1 MRIARYIANVAATL
15 VLGDLLARQVATALY
30 ASPDA
35 VESIRRFLMSVGA
48 LKPDS
53 SYDIDGPL
61 LIAILAMSIAI
72 VGLAVWAINIG
83 ARRYRQAAHH

>member
-1 MRIARYIANVAATL
+1 MKIARNIANVAATL
-15 VLGDLLARQVATALY
+15 VLGDLLARQVATAVY

-35 VESIRRFLMSVGA
+35 VQSIRRLLMSVGV

-61 LIAILAMSIAI
+61 LIAILVVSVAI
-72 VGLAVWAINIG
+72 VGVAVWAINIG